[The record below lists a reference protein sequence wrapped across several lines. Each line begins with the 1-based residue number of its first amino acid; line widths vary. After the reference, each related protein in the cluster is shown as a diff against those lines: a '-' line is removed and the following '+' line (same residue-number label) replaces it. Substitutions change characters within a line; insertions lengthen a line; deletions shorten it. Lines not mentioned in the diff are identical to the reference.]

1 MEPIIAVTVGALF
14 AAGIFMVLRRNL
26 LKLVIGLVLISNAAN
41 LLIFAAGR
49 MTRAVPP
56 LIPEGELLPPEPFAN
71 PLPQALILTAI
82 VIGFGLVAF
91 AFVLVYRAY
100 QELGSMNSD
109 VLRTEGAVV
118 DEETPPAERDLRE
131 EILS

>member
-1 MEPIIAVTVGALF
+1 MEPIVAVVVGALF
-14 AAGIFMVLRRNL
+14 ATGLFMVLRRNM
-26 LKLVIGLVLISNAAN
+26 LKLVIGLVLISNGAN
-41 LLIFAAGR
+41 LVIFAAGR
-49 MTRAVPP
+49 LTRVTPS
-56 LIPEGELLPPEPFAN
+56 LVPEGATLPPEPFAN

-100 QELGSMNSD
+100 QELGTMNSD
-109 VLRTEGAVV
+109 DLHTEG
-118 DEETPPAERDLRE
+118 EPPGRTVASESDLRA

>member
-1 MEPIIAVTVGALF
+1 VEPIIAVTVGVLF
-14 AAGIFMVLRRNL
+14 ACGLFMVLRRNL

-41 LLIFAAGR
+41 LTIFAAGR
-49 MTRAVPP
+49 MTRGTPA
-56 LIPEGELLPPEPFAN
+56 LIPEGAELPPVPFAN

-100 QELGSMNSD
+100 QELGTMNSD
-109 VLRTEGAVV
+109 DLHTEGDRRPSTTARK
-118 DEETPPAERDLRE
+118 RDLQA
-131 EILS
+131 EILT